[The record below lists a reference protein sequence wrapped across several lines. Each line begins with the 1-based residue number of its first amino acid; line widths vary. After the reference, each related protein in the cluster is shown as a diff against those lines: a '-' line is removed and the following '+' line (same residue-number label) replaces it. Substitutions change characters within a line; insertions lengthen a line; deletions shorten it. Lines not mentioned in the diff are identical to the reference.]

1 MNTND
6 DAVIA
11 KMVNPGTNTVGNVAT
26 YSFPAGM
33 GVGKK
38 GTINLSSDPNKDFS
52 QDEDVSLWDDEDNT
66 IAEATITQVKN
77 KRQYIVQIRLME

>member
-11 KMVNPGTNTVGNVAT
+11 KMVNAETNTVGNVTT

-33 GVGKK
+33 VVGKK
-38 GTINLSSDPNKDFS
+38 GTINLSSDPNKDFHNN
-52 QDEDVSLWDDEDNT
+52 EDVSLWDDDERT
-66 IAEATITQVKN
+66 IAEATITQVTN
-77 KRQYIVQIRLME
+77 KRQYIVKITQME